1 VLKTVLRP
9 TFKPATSRHRIE
21 ARLSNI
27 TNILN
32 SHDLPAQAMES
43 GYTQHTQP
51 PQPPYSMAPGVP
63 PNMPANDAS
72 YRRDAPG
79 PSYHSIPVSQHQ
91 QNGQT
96 YAYNPNPLPG
106 LPPQRTPLPD
116 QMMGSENGPAPPT
129 NLAVTLPMGQMVNA
143 GAPEP
148 PSHSMIELG
157 RRYTY
162 V

>member
-1 VLKTVLRP
+1 MVLR
-9 TFKPATSRHRIE
+9 TLRGLHVYPATSRHRISSP
-21 ARLSNI
+21 RRDSQVFWIYTTCYLRPYMMDS
-27 TNILN
+27 
-32 SHDLPAQAMES
+32 S
-43 GYTQHTQP
+43 YTQHSQP
-51 PQPPYSMAPGVP
+51 PQPSYSMAPGVP
-63 PNMPANDAS
+63 PPPNDAS
-72 YRRDAPG
+72 YRRDATG
-79 PSYHSIPVSQHQ
+79 PQFHSATASQHQ

-96 YAYNPNPLPG
+96 YAYNPNSLPS
-106 LPPQRTPLPD
+106 LPPQRAAHPD
-116 QMMGSENGPAPPT
+116 QIMGSENGPAPT